1 MESLHSVRTDF
12 SPDALQ
18 KAVRFNADCSL
29 LVTGGADGF
38 LRLWEVGVGTAEA
51 GHRRAGGSARAVGKA
66 RPRQRQISSAC
77 SSETLRRPDTVPLR
91 PWGLPGSAGPRDAA
105 LTPALP
111 SQFPSMKKTLEFK
124 AHDGEIEDIAL
135 GPDNKVSVRR
145 LPGPAGGAL
154 CGPPRSLRRW

>member
-38 LRLWEVGVGTAEA
+38 LRLWEVGA
-51 GHRRAGGSARAVGKA
+51 GRGIRARHCCAAAPCGRQGS
-66 RPRQRQISSAC
+66 
-77 SSETLRRPDTVPLR
+77 LR
-91 PWGLPGSAGPRDAA
+91 PWAA
-105 LTPALP
+105 LF

-135 GPDNKVSVRR
+135 GPDNKV
-145 LPGPAGGAL
+145 GGGWEAAGGSSL
-154 CGPPRSLRRW
+154 PRPRCWSAPRTPSGRW